1 MSWALVLTAPAADL
15 ELLAAELFER
25 GALGVELQEPGQPLM
40 PGTPP
45 LSPGA
50 GRCIA
55 HFADRDEAARSA
67 ADIGRTE
74 APIEIADEDWSI
86 AWRRQHRPMRVGPR
100 SWVQP
105 PWDDA
110 PAGPG
115 EVRVVIDPGMAFGT
129 GSHPTT
135 ALCLER
141 VDELLAERPG
151 AVVPDIGTGSGII
164 ALLAVKLGAGR
175 VTGTEN
181 DPVALEAAR
190 RGADLNGIPAGRIAW
205 TLSGPDELP
214 GPAYEIVAANILLN
228 TLVDLAPR
236 IARKVSPRGR
246 LLLSGLLSEQARA
259 AEEAYEV
266 EGFVPLARKEREGW
280 VRVELSRG

>member
-1 MSWALVLTAPAADL
+1 VSWALVLTAPAAEL
-15 ELLAAELFER
+15 ELLAARLFDY

-45 LSPGA
+45 LPPDA

-55 HFADRDEAARSA
+55 HFAQRDDALRSA
-67 ADIGRTE
+67 AELGRGE
-74 APIEIADEDWSI
+74 APVEIEEEDWSV
-86 AWRRQHRPMRVGPR
+86 AWRKQHRPLRVGPR

-105 PWDDA
+105 PWEDA
-110 PAGPG
+110 PAAPG
-115 EVRVVIDPGMAFGT
+115 EARIVIDPGMAFGT

-141 VDELLAERPG
+141 VDELLADRLG
-151 AVVPDIGTGSGII
+151 ASVLDVGTGSGII
-164 ALLAVKLGAGR
+164 AFAAVKLGAGR

-190 RGADLNGIPAGRIAW
+190 RGAELNGIPEGRIAW
-205 TLSGPDELP
+205 SLADPDRLP
-214 GPAYEIVAANILLN
+214 GPGYDVVVANILLN
-228 TLVDLAPR
+228 TLVDLAPQ
-236 IARKVSPRGR
+236 IARKTSPGGR
-246 LLLSGLLSEQARA
+246 LVLSGLLADQAHA
-259 AEEAYEV
+259 AEEAYEAQGLAAV
-266 EGFVPLARKEREGW
+266 ARKERDGW

>member
-1 MSWALVLTAPAADL
+1 GGSAGAGRARRGRAARIVVSWALVLTAPAADL

-100 SWVQP
+100 SWVRP
-105 PWDDA
+105 PWDAPPDA
-110 PAGPG
+110 A
-115 EVRVVIDPGMAFGT
+115 
-129 GSHPTT
+129 
-135 ALCLER
+135 
-141 VDELLAERPG
+141 RPG
-151 AVVPDIGTGSGII
+151 A
-164 ALLAVKLGAGR
+164 ALH
-175 VTGTEN
+175 
-181 DPVALEAAR
+181 
-190 RGADLNGIPAGRIAW
+190 GIPAGRIAW

-266 EGFVPLARKEREGW
+266 
-280 VRVELSRG
+280 